1 MVAET
6 PPDNSNCIF
15 INHLQNLPHQRGHK
29 DEGDFVDIQY
39 DVSRRSRE
47 NTGVK
52 VSKSQIS
59 HFKTTHFYLCLVR
72 RPHVQSLDRVTD
84 GHVAVHAHH
93 RQGEGAGEH
102 VVVVD
107 RHDSLAQSVPKRPEA
122 QENISALK
130 KKRNIKIDDIIENTT
145 SKRNRES
152 ARIRLWTMSS
162 SVNEEETIL
171 LTGAENC

>member
-1 MVAET
+1 M
-6 PPDNSNCIF
+6 
-15 INHLQNLPHQRGHK
+15 
-29 DEGDFVDIQY
+29 
-39 DVSRRSRE
+39 
-47 NTGVK
+47 
-52 VSKSQIS
+52 
-59 HFKTTHFYLCLVR
+59 R

-130 KKRNIKIDDIIENTT
+130 KKKEI
-145 SKRNRES
+145 
-152 ARIRLWTMSS
+152 
-162 SVNEEETIL
+162 
-171 LTGAENC
+171 